1 MKKLYLLPAPLVGAA
16 AYLTRELYR
25 YTFNRKSSRLMAHYL
40 DKRTHEEEYYSVR
53 DAAAERV
60 RQTRGELME
69 IRSARGQRLRG
80 WYYPL
85 GGEGKRIAFIIHGY
99 HSEHA
104 ETTGLYLDYYASR
117 GFDLFACDHAA
128 HGQSEGQLIGFDYY
142 ECEDCLLWLD
152 ALRQRFGDE
161 VKIILHGFSMGA
173 ATVMKMSSRCPEQVR
188 FIVADCGYASGEELL
203 RGSLGK
209 LYPLMRALNRVVAG
223 YDLRDT
229 DVRPSLAAS
238 DKPILFVHGR
248 QDPTVPFANSE
259 ELFASYQGPK
269 DCFFVDD
276 AWHVECMYVDPEGY
290 AKKLDEM
297 IEKYF

>member
-1 MKKLYLLPAPLVGAA
+1 
-16 AYLTRELYR
+16 
-25 YTFNRKSSRLMAHYL
+25 
-40 DKRTHEEEYYSVR
+40 
-53 DAAAERV
+53 
-60 RQTRGELME
+60 
-69 IRSARGQRLRG
+69 
-80 WYYPL
+80 
-85 GGEGKRIAFIIHGY
+85 
-99 HSEHA
+99 
-104 ETTGLYLDYYASR
+104 
-117 GFDLFACDHAA
+117 
-128 HGQSEGQLIGFDYY
+128 
-142 ECEDCLLWLD
+142 
-152 ALRQRFGDE
+152 
-161 VKIILHGFSMGA
+161 MGA

-259 ELFASYQGPK
+259 ELYASYQGPK